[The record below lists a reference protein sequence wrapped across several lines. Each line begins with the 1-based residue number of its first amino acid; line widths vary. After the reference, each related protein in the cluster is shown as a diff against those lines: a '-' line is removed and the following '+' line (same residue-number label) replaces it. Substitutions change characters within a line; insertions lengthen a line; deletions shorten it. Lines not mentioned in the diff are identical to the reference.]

1 MTDKIKYSN
10 ISVSKKTYS
19 NLQQLSKELLPGTPL
34 SISKTVDVLV
44 NEKIQKD
51 CNSSKSNK
59 QQMSE
64 EEALKIIGGDLNL
77 WGVGGN
83 DALKGPP
90 KFNINKKGDKNYG

>member
-1 MTDKIKYSN
+1 MTDKTKYSN

-19 NLQQLSKELLPGTPL
+19 NLQQLSKELLPGVLL

-51 CNSSKSNK
+51 YNLLKLSK

-90 KFNINKKGDKNYG
+90 KFNINKKGEINND